1 MRYDGH
7 MGSIYS
13 AEHYC
18 KTHNGGLFSN
28 TVRWSS
34 IRQLRKDRGNATN
47 GTTAANGVTSATNA
61 NI

>member
-1 MRYDGH
+1 